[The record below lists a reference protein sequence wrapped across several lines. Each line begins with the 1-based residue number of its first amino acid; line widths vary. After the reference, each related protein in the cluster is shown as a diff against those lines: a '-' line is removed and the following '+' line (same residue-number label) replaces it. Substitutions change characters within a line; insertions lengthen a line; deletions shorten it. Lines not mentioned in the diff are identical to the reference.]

1 MENKKILDIKVIVT
15 TSNAYKHLIPVFCF
29 LFNRFWNDKQPVE
42 LVGYD
47 HPYCKL
53 PDNFTFVSL
62 GNQSN
67 TNKDF
72 SNDLRKYFEKQ
83 DQYFC
88 WLMEDT
94 LIKSVN
100 FETLKIAEFV
110 ATNIDSRIGRVSLG
124 NFSVNQYTEFYGRIS
139 DYMIYMTPPKS
150 EYRLSTQIAIW
161 NKDFLLRY
169 LTADLNPWEFEC
181 QEKVDDEFYNVC
193 LEKHDAPVSH
203 NEGVRKHDLF
213 KYDLNG
219 IPEEVLQEM
228 RDLKII

>member
-1 MENKKILDIKVIVT
+1 METQKSITIPVIVT
-15 TSNAYKHLIPVFCF
+15 TSDKYKHLIPIFCF
-29 LFNRFWNDKQPVE
+29 LFNRNWGSHQPVE

-47 HPYCKL
+47 HPDCEL

-62 GNQSN
+62 GKQSDS
-67 TNKDF
+67 NKDF
-72 SNDLRKYFEKQ
+72 SNDLRKYFKKQ
-83 DQYFC
+83 DQHFI
-88 WLMEDT
+88 WIFEDT
-94 LIKSVN
+94 FIKSVN
-100 FETLKIAEFV
+100 HVTLSIAKFLV
-110 ATNIDSRIGRVSLG
+110 QQDLRIGRISLG
-124 NFSVNQYTEFYGRIS
+124 NFSVNQYTDFYGRFE
-139 DYMIYMTPPKS
+139 DYKIYMTPPKS

-169 LTADLNPWEFEC
+169 LTSDLNPWEFEC
-181 QEKVDDEFYNVC
+181 QEKVNDEFYNVC